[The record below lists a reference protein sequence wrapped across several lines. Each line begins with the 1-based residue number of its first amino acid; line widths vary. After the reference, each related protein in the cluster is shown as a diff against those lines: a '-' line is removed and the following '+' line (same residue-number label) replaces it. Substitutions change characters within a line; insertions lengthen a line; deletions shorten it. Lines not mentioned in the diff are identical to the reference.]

1 MISLKENMRR
11 VYEHKQPEYMPLYS
25 DFNSAMPSGMD
36 FINERPEI
44 PGTNLDWFGQSWT
57 WEEKTHAANPT
68 PGKPLLTDITQWR
81 EVIKFP
87 DLDALDWEGH
97 AAKDTAHWDRENK
110 LSRVTIGFGLWERL
124 FSIMPFEDALCAL
137 MEEPEECYAFFGAIA
152 DHKIRLHDKVIQY
165 YKPDVLIMHD
175 DYGNGMNLFMDPDTW
190 RRLIKPHLKRV
201 VEAVQSKGVIYEHHN
216 CGYFAPLMD
225 DMIEIGIGATN
236 PVHSSNNIV
245 WLKENYGD
253 KMTFLGG
260 FDAQLYCRPDVTEEQ
275 IRADMERTF
284 EVMAPGNAFIPL
296 CIAMYSSHLPFI
308 GKETVRLAAK
318 YHGPRPV

>member
-1 MISLKENMRR
+1 MLTLKENMMR
-11 VYEHKQPEYMPLYS
+11 VYNHQEPEYQPLYS
-25 DFNSAMPSGMD
+25 DFNSAMPAGMD

-68 PGKPLLTDITQWR
+68 PGKPLLTDITKWR

-87 DLDALDWEGH
+87 DLDVIDWETH
-97 AAKDTAHWDRENK
+97 AAKDTANWDRENK
-110 LSRVTIGFGLWERL
+110 MSRVTVGFGLWERL

-137 MEEPEECYAFFGAIA
+137 IEEPEECYEFFGAIA
-152 DHKIRLHDKVIQY
+152 DHKIRLHDKVIEY
-165 YKPDVLIMHD
+165 YKPDILCMHD
-175 DYGNGMNLFMDPDTW
+175 DYGNNANLFMDPETW
-190 RRLIKPHLKRV
+190 RRVLKPHLKRV
-201 VEAVQSKGVIYEHHN
+201 VDAVQSKGVIYEHHN

-236 PVHSSNNIV
+236 PVHSSNDIV

-260 FDAQLYCRPDVTEEQ
+260 FDAQMYCRPDATEEE
-275 IRADMERTF
+275 ILADLEHVF
-284 EVMAPGNAFIPL
+284 EVMAPGTSFIPL
-296 CIAMYSSHLPFI
+296 CISFWSKHMPFI
-308 GKETVRLAAK
+308 GQQIARLAAK
-318 YHGPRPV
+318 YHGPRP